1 MSGKHFAKNNGSRLS
16 KIRFNCFT
24 LIELL
29 VSAACKVRVLPFY
42 YLKII
47 YKNDTS
53 LRPTGRT
60 SRIFDNSQK
69 CSSHLH
75 IFTQSAFTLIELL
88 VVIAII
94 AILAGMLMP
103 ALQQAREKGR
113 AVSCLNQLKQLG
125 MIDNS
130 YSDAYDGYIVPAQ
143 FAGGQTDMTKRW
155 AAVLSS
161 LGYFGS
167 ITSGES
173 DQAKRPE
180 NHPAILKCPSEVGFT
195 VSSVH
200 YPGTYTRN
208 SNTYQYAKNIW
219 TGLIGVSEYPLWK
232 REKCK
237 KPSVMFNVMDYRK
250 LGSGGVWGGYHYLS
264 SSHLTASGAAFARHN
279 GNINVLYVDGHAAA
293 ISRSALQTPT
303 GNLSTEYEFFYALPL
318 NQ

>member
-1 MSGKHFAKNNGSRLS
+1 
-16 KIRFNCFT
+16 
-24 LIELL
+24 
-29 VSAACKVRVLPFY
+29 
-42 YLKII
+42 
-47 YKNDTS
+47 
-53 LRPTGRT
+53 
-60 SRIFDNSQK
+60 
-69 CSSHLH
+69 
-75 IFTQSAFTLIELL
+75 
-88 VVIAII
+88 
-94 AILAGMLMP
+94 MP

-161 LGYFGS
+161 LGYFGP

-208 SNTYQYAKNIW
+208 SNTYQYAKNVR
-219 TGLIGVSEYPLWK
+219 TGLIGVSGYPLWK

>member
-1 MSGKHFAKNNGSRLS
+1 CAKAMEENGNRKRKLRCRRSAFSREKKLS
-16 KIRFNCFT
+16 FP
-24 LIELL
+24 L
-29 VSAACKVRVLPFY
+29 A
-42 YLKII
+42 
-47 YKNDTS
+47 
-53 LRPTGRT
+53 
-60 SRIFDNSQK
+60 
-69 CSSHLH
+69 SSP
-75 IFTQSAFTLIELL
+75 FTLIELL

-161 LGYFGS
+161 LGYFGP

-173 DQAKRPE
+173 DHAKRPE

-219 TGLIGVSEYPLWK
+219 TGLIGVSGYPLWK